1 MRMRAAA
8 TMSDGDAYSTRLLQ
22 HLRLTLIDGVGPR
35 LYHLLLG
42 RFGSPEEV
50 FSAPEN
56 ELLAVS
62 GVGRRLAEKLRNPP
76 PLDEAKRLLEE
87 CTTAGIDILW
97 PEHIRY
103 PRFLKEIPDPP
114 LVLFTRGEIRSEDEL
129 AVAIVGTRHASTYG
143 LKMAETL
150 AAGLARS
157 GVTIVSGLARGIDAA
172 AHRGALTAGGRTIA
186 VLGSGVQRIYPPEHK
201 SLADEILEH
210 GALLSEAPPHAP
222 PHGGMFPQRN
232 RIISGLSV
240 GVVIVEAGETSGA
253 LITARHAVEQNRE
266 VFAVPGRADSP
277 NARGCNRL
285 LRDGAKW
292 VETPEDILEELGPLI
307 RPVRQPD
314 GTTVRRPVEL
324 QLSPLEKQVLQA
336 VRDDPTPIDEVI
348 AVTGLTASQVLAT
361 LSVLE
366 MRRVLRRVGGTNVV
380 RL

>member
-1 MRMRAAA
+1 
-8 TMSDGDAYSTRLLQ
+8 MSDGDAYSTRLLQ

-56 ELLAVS
+56 ELLALS

-76 PLDEAKRLLEE
+76 PLDEAKRLLDE
-87 CTTAGIDILW
+87 CTTAGIDIIW

-103 PRFLKEIPDPP
+103 PRLLKEIPDPP
-114 LVLFTRGEIRSEDEL
+114 LVLFTRGEVRSEDEL

-150 AAGLARS
+150 AAGLARA

-201 SLADEILEH
+201 SLAEEILEH
-210 GALLSEAPPHAP
+210 GALMSEAPPHAP

-253 LITARHAVEQNRE
+253 LITACHAVEQNRE

-307 RPVRQPD
+307 RPVRQSD
-314 GTTVRRPVEL
+314 GTTIRRPVEL
-324 QLSPLEKQVLQA
+324 QLSPLEKQVLQT
-336 VRDDPTPIDEVI
+336 VREDPTPIDEVI
-348 AVTGLTASQVLAT
+348 AVTGLAASQVLAT

-366 MRRVLRRVGGTNVV
+366 MRRVIRRVGGTNVV

>member
-1 MRMRAAA
+1 
-8 TMSDGDAYSTRLLQ
+8 MSDGDAYLSRLLQ

-42 RFGSPEEV
+42 RFGSPEAV
-50 FSAPEN
+50 FSAPES

-62 GVGRRLAEKLRNPP
+62 GVGRRLAERLRNPP
-76 PLDEAKRLLEE
+76 SLDDAKRLVEE
-87 CTTAGIDILW
+87 CTAAGIDILW
-97 PEHIRY
+97 PEHVRY
-103 PRFLKEIPDPP
+103 PRLLKEIPDPP
-114 LVLFTRGEIRSEDEL
+114 LVLFTRGELRTEDEL

-150 AAGLARS
+150 AAGLART

-172 AHRGALTAGGRTIA
+172 AHRGALAAGGRTIA
-186 VLGSGVQRIYPPEHK
+186 VLGSGVQRIYPPEHT
-201 SLADEILEH
+201 SLAEEIIAS
-210 GALLSEAPPHAP
+210 GAIMSEAPPHAP

-232 RIISGLSV
+232 RIISGISL

-253 LITARHAVEQNRE
+253 LITARHAAEQNRE

-292 VETPEDILEELGPLI
+292 VESAQDILDELGPLVQ
-307 RPVRQPD
+307 PVERPD
-314 GTTVRRPVEL
+314 GTVIHRPVEL
-324 QLSPLEKQVLQA
+324 KLSPLEQQVLQT
-336 VRDDPTPIDEVI
+336 VRTDPTPIDEVI

-366 MRRVLRRVGGTNVV
+366 MRRVIRRVGGTNVV

>member
-1 MRMRAAA
+1 
-8 TMSDGDAYSTRLLQ
+8 MSDGDAYSNRLLQ

-42 RFGSPEEV
+42 RFGSPEDV
-50 FSAPEN
+50 FAAPVD
-56 ELLAVS
+56 ELLAVP
-62 GVGRRLAEKLRNPP
+62 GVGRRLAERLRNPP
-76 PLDEAKRLLEE
+76 TVDEAKQLVDE
-87 CTTAGIDILW
+87 CTAAGIDILW

-103 PRFLKEIPDPP
+103 PRMLKEIPDPP
-114 LVLFTRGEIRSEDEL
+114 LALFTRGELRSEDEL

-150 AAGLARS
+150 AAGLARA
-157 GVTIVSGLARGIDAA
+157 GVTIISGLARGIDAA
-172 AHRGALTAGGRTIA
+172 AHRGALAAGGRTIA
-186 VLGSGVQRIYPPEHK
+186 VLGSGVQRIYPPEHAA
-201 SLADEILEH
+201 LAEEIIEH
-210 GALLSEAPPHAP
+210 GALVSEAPPHAP

-232 RIISGLSV
+232 RIISGMSV
-240 GVVIVEAGETSGA
+240 GVVIVEAGESSGA

-292 VETPEDILEELGPLI
+292 VETPQDILEGLGPL
-307 RPVRQPD
+307 VQPIERSD
-314 GTTVRRPVEL
+314 GTVVRRPVEL
-324 QLSPLEKQVLQA
+324 KLSPLEQQVLQT

-348 AVTGLTASQVLAT
+348 ATTGLAASQVLAII
-361 LSVLE
+361 SVLE
-366 MRRVLRRVGGTNVV
+366 MRRIIRRVGGTNVV